1 MIAIQYLDLGM
12 ISPSKFALD
21 LGTEEYY
28 EVPEG
33 DTSFKVKKCESD
45 CSHFE
50 YMNAVLGE
58 CLCVSRDHLSSGGSY
73 KSMGDETIWS
83 ERVVDGVTLSVSR
96 SMADQYI
103 SHHCC
108 WNRIFLDDGGGCQP
122 WFNLGNETGETL
134 RITALLL
141 FSMFLF
147 SNYVSTF

>member
-1 MIAIQYLDLGM
+1 MFM
-12 ISPSKFALD
+12 CF
-21 LGTEEYY
+21 
-28 EVPEG
+28 
-33 DTSFKVKKCESD
+33 
-45 CSHFE
+45 
-50 YMNAVLGE
+50 
-58 CLCVSRDHLSSGGSY
+58 SRPLNLSSGGSY

-134 RITALLL
+134 RITGLCYFSRCFCSVITYLL
-141 FSMFLF
+141 FSSIGNKIKALYLKLVAKFLLFLCYQIAFTRRVLFGARIFIRF
-147 SNYVSTF
+147 SSHYPSLMREN